1 MPHSREC
8 LIHFTWDL
16 AVYTVV
22 TCHFVGLSS
31 AIYRTL
37 WQVRGSF
44 RHISET
50 LLALH
55 RLIPGSKGT
64 KIVGMWGPSFMV
76 LLEFVVRFNLS
87 RRIFSTNTLLRL
99 FIYLIVYNLQN
110 FINFFFYGNSN
121 KTRAFSALRSSGSYE
136 STACFVRFII
146 AMFLRRFLATFS
158 NTSRS
163 DSDSL

>member
-110 FINFFFYGNSN
+110 FINFFF
-121 KTRAFSALRSSGSYE
+121 TETQIRHA
-136 STACFVRFII
+136 RFRHFAHPE
-146 AMFLRRFLATFS
+146 AMNRRLVLY
-158 NTSRS
+158 
-163 DSDSL
+163 DSLSPCSCVDS